1 VLKWY
6 EFAAQ
11 WVRTKAGSERGA
23 ALVEYALLLSFIAVM
38 CIAALGFLGDQLS
51 QSFDS
56 TATSVDSPN

>member
-1 VLKWY
+1 VLNWY

-11 WVRTKAGSERGA
+11 WLRSKAGAERGA
-23 ALVEYALLLSFIAVM
+23 SLVEYALLLTLIAVM
-38 CIAALGFLGDQLS
+38 CIAALGFLGNELS